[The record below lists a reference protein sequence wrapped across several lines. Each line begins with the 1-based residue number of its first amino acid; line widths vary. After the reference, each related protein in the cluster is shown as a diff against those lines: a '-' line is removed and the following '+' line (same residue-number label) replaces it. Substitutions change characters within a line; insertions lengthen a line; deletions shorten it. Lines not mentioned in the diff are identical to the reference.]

1 MCRKTYR
8 KDRNINPQDKISLH
22 KKTKIQEKK
31 PVATYETDAPRSAVF
46 TCLHSMCLHFTISLQ
61 LSLCTPTWRTST
73 TPDILMPDCCVFIV
87 IFVVRIIH
95 QYDELLIRSASAL
108 HDTAGQQ
115 TGRYRHSTYMRKLI
129 TDGGPSADSTERE
142 FTEND

>member
-46 TCLHSMCLHFTISLQ
+46 TCICSVCLHFTISLQ

-87 IFVVRIIH
+87 IFVVRIIY
-95 QYDELLIRSASAL
+95 QYDKLLICAASAL

-115 TGRYRHSTYMRKLI
+115 TGRYRHATYMRKHIAGSGL
-129 TDGGPSADSTERE
+129 SANRTERE
-142 FTEND
+142 FTKND